1 MFRAFFADALANNG
15 ALANKGALV
24 VIDAQTDTVIGSS
37 RYQGLKEADGGS
49 AQIGWTFL
57 ARSRWRVGAPTP
69 K

>member
-1 MFRAFFADALANNG
+1 MFRAFFADALAN
-15 ALANKGALV
+15 KGALV
-24 VIDAQTDTVIGSS
+24 VIDTQTQAVIGSS
-37 RYQGLKEADGGS
+37 RYQGLEEADGGL